1 MGSAAGLSSP
11 GLIGGPRICG
21 YQGTLRRIPSPCS
34 HPLWIGEGDRLL
46 GCEGV
51 QLLVQMVYRKGLC
64 THLCGEP
71 LLSDRVDDLWSPTST
86 DCDTSVCTAI
96 TCNNALSHS
105 FAVE

>member
-1 MGSAAGLSSP
+1 MFVVLE
-11 GLIGGPRICG
+11 
-21 YQGTLRRIPSPCS
+21 YVGTLSMQSPFM
-34 HPLWIGEGDRLL
+34 DR
-46 GCEGV
+46 GGRSAFGM
-51 QLLVQMVYRKGLC
+51 QSLVQMVYRRGLG

-71 LLSDRVDDLWSPTST
+71 LLSERVDDLWLPILT